1 MDQHVHINLKNI
13 VFDLGGVLIDWNPRH
28 LFTEVFQNRDEL
40 EFFLTEICSDEWNE
54 EQDAGRSLAE
64 GTRILTERYPNYRKE
79 IEMYYGKWEKMLRGP
94 IQANVDI
101 FQNLVQKGCYGLFAL
116 TNWSGETF
124 PVALDRFP
132 FLHDFE
138 NILVSG
144 REGMRKPQL
153 EFFQL
158 MFDRFKIIPDETL
171 FIDDNLRNIQAAQK
185 MGMQTVHLPPGTSL
199 TWHLQ
204 KYGINTDN

>member
-1 MDQHVHINLKNI
+1 MDQHVHLNLKNI

-28 LFTEVFQNRDEL
+28 LFTEVFQNHDEL

-54 EQDAGRSLAE
+54 EQDAGRSLEE
-64 GTRILTERYPNYRKE
+64 GTRILTERYPAYRNE

-101 FQNLVQKGCYGLFAL
+101 FQDLVQKGCFGLFAL

-144 REGMRKPQL
+144 REGMRKPQP

-185 MGMQTVHLPPGTSL
+185 AGMYTVHLSPGTSL

-204 KYGINTDN
+204 KYGINTNN

>member
-1 MDQHVHINLKNI
+1 MDQHVHLNLKNI

-28 LFTEVFQNRDEL
+28 LFTEVFQNHDEL

-64 GTRILTERYPNYRKE
+64 GTRILTERYPAYRKE

-101 FQNLVQKGCYGLFAL
+101 FQTLVQKGCYGLFAL

-144 REGMRKPQL
+144 LEGMRKPQP

-171 FIDDNLRNIQAAQK
+171 FIDDNLRNIKAAQN
-185 MGMQTVHLPPGTSL
+185 MGIRTVHLPPGTSL
-199 TWHLQ
+199 IWHLE
-204 KYGINTDN
+204 KYGINTLN